1 MSKKI
6 LVSLLG
12 MFAVTGCATIME
24 GSDQN
29 INVQTLGCDDAIVTC
44 MVSNDDSAAT
54 VRPPGTVNVEKSKKP
69 LTVQCENKDR
79 TVTGRIMVD
88 SGYESMN
95 AGNLLLGGVIGVG
108 VDAATGAMWEYPSSV
123 VVPLQ
128 CDEEESD

>member
-1 MSKKI
+1 MSKKVLI
-6 LVSLLG
+6 SLLA
-12 MFAVTGCATIME
+12 MFAVSGCATIME

-44 MVSNDDSAAT
+44 MVTNDDQRQQAT
-54 VRPPGTVNVEKSKKP
+54 GHRQRSKKQKP

-79 TVTGRIMVD
+79 SVTGRIMVD
-88 SGYESMN
+88 SGYETMN
-95 AGNLLLGGVIGVG
+95 AGQTCYWVVLLVSALMLPRVQCGS
-108 VDAATGAMWEYPSSV
+108 TRSSV